1 MLILFFSLLFAEEPD
16 PILDEEA
23 DLEIN
28 IDAHMDFEVYV
39 APVQYHIYDDSI
51 EAKIPYDSVF
61 MYTNRFAHM
70 AKVKVDAIYEPVSM
84 HGGIKVYNKDTISYV
99 WEGCDYEKDYKACSF
114 RNNHYFLETHITV
127 DENEISISMS
137 LYNSDLQIISS
148 SMKTDKRVIQWIK
161 QQEEVI
167 NNSTRNNPIGANR
180 TCNDNS
186 CSTVPINSN
195 VQDSTIVKKKEE
207 LPLKWEMPPK
217 LLSKMVHQASMG
229 VWAGVKIN

>member
-1 MLILFFSLLFAEEPD
+1 ME
-16 PILDEEA
+16 
-23 DLEIN
+23 
-28 IDAHMDFEVYV
+28 
-39 APVQYHIYDDSI
+39 
-51 EAKIPYDSVF
+51 
-61 MYTNRFAHM
+61 
-70 AKVKVDAIYEPVSM
+70 
-84 HGGIKVYNKDTISYV
+84 
-99 WEGCDYEKDYKACSF
+99 
-114 RNNHYFLETHITV
+114 YFLETHITV